1 MSNATIG
8 LDQKRYGRL
17 LAETRPAIIKSEE
30 ENDRLLACIEG
41 LMGKGEN
48 NLTTEE
54 ETLLELLVD
63 LVHDYER
70 KQYPLPAIPPH
81 RMVSYLLEQQ
91 GLKPSHLWPVLGSKS
106 RVSELLAGKRAIGKE
121 QAKKLA
127 AFFRKSVELFI

>member
-63 LVHDYER
+63 LVHDFEQ
-70 KQYPLPAIPPH
+70 KQ
-81 RMVSYLLEQQ
+81 
-91 GLKPSHLWPVLGSKS
+91 
-106 RVSELLAGKRAIGKE
+106 
-121 QAKKLA
+121 
-127 AFFRKSVELFI
+127 